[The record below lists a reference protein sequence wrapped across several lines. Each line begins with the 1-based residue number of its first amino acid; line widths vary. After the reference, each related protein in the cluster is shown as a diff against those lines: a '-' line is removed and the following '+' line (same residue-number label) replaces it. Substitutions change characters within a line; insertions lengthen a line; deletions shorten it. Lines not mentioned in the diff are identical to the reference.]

1 MGRVTLLL
9 NLLSRIDSF
18 GFACITHDAILK
30 NKGACGI
37 HSMLK
42 FIKISLLVL
51 TLTGTTV
58 WAVLA
63 VYFGDSHSS
72 IIQTVIAAAFGLFGL
87 ITLVGLGFSRWH
99 NLLLVAYSI
108 LFVAVLGWWLL
119 AIKPSNDR
127 LWQPDLAQLPYGT
140 IDGDMVTVH
149 NIRNFD
155 YRSEFEFSPA
165 YYTKTY
171 DLNTLE
177 SVDLF
182 AVYWMGPA
190 IAHTIMSF
198 NFGDKDYL
206 AVSIEARKELNEGY
220 STIKGFFRQY
230 ELTYI
235 VADERD
241 VIRLR
246 TNYRKDPP
254 EDVYLYRLRPNKGS
268 ARRFFLE
275 YLKKINELHEKPAFY
290 NTLLDNCTT
299 TIWFNS
305 RVNPRHLPFSWKILL
320 SGYLPEYIHESN
332 GLATR
337 LPFEEL
343 QRLAHINPVAQTADQ
358 SPDFSQRIRAA
369 TDKPQLK

>member
-1 MGRVTLLL
+1 VGKKACPLSYFESINLRNFFMGLV
-9 NLLSRIDSF
+9 
-18 GFACITHDAILK
+18 
-30 NKGACGI
+30 
-37 HSMLK
+37 MLK
-42 FIKISLLVL
+42 YIKVSLLVL
-51 TLTGTTV
+51 ALIGTTA

-72 IIQTVIAAAFGLFGL
+72 IVQTSVATAFGLFGL
-87 ITLVGLGFSRWH
+87 VTLVSLGFARWRKR
-99 NLLLVAYSI
+99 LLLTYSL
-108 LFVAVLGWWLL
+108 LFVTILIWWLI
-119 AIKPSNDR
+119 AINPSNE
-127 LWQPDLAQLPYGT
+127 LQWQSDVAKLPYAT
-140 IDGDMVTVH
+140 VDGDIVTVH

-155 YRSEFEFSPA
+155 YRSEFDFSLA

-171 DLNTLE
+171 DLKKLE
-177 SVDLF
+177 GVDLF

-190 IAHTIMSF
+190 IAHTIISF

-206 AVSIEARKELNEGY
+206 AVSIEARNELNEGY

-230 ELTYI
+230 ELMYI

-246 TNYRKDPP
+246 TNYRKNPP
-254 EDVYLYRLRPNKGS
+254 EDVYLYRLKPPKGNV
-268 ARRFFLE
+268 RRLFLE
-275 YLKKINELHEKPAFY
+275 YLRKINELHEKPAFY

-299 TIWFNS
+299 AIWFNT

-320 SGYLPEYIHESN
+320 SGYLPEYIYESN

-343 QRLAHINPVAQTADQ
+343 QQQALINPVAQATDQ
-358 SPDFSQRIRAA
+358 SLDFSQRIRAA
-369 TDKPQLK
+369 IEKPQ